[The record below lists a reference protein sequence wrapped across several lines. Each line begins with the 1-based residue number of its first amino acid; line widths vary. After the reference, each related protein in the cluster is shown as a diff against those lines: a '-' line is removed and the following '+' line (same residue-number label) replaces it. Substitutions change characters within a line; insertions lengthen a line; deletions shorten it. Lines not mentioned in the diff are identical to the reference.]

1 MIAGEENEGPSSESL
16 GVCAVADGGNGRFG
30 LAHDG
35 DDDELMGSELAE
47 GREAM
52 AHRGPR
58 FTRQLRPESTVSSNL
73 NHGQFHF
80 LGKVFV
86 HDKAPILIPKVS
98 DPGFVGILPN
108 RNSRVSSTNG
118 FDAARSMATMAA
130 SSTTS
135 PAEATS
141 AESTWGSGFGG
152 MSVVAAAFAALS
164 VPAVLSGRAS
174 VAKQSLGHRLEV
186 LMLYKRI
193 LRTCQSWPSVKKAE
207 VAASIRDEFR
217 TNASERDPKRIEKM
231 LAEARSGLQQLSH
244 QAAESARARATLGV
258 RRGDASLQRGDPRLQ
273 AHRWALDELGVGAKP
288 TMADLKRAYRERAK
302 TCHPDSGGTAEAFE
316 RLTRAWE
323 HAQKHYPRVA
333 KA

>member
-1 MIAGEENEGPSSESL
+1 MESDR
-16 GVCAVADGGNGRFG
+16 V
-30 LAHDG
+30 
-35 DDDELMGSELAE
+35 
-47 GREAM
+47 
-52 AHRGPR
+52 
-58 FTRQLRPESTVSSNL
+58 PESPAEKVEPVDLTFPRNFL
-73 NHGQFHF
+73 N
-80 LGKVFV
+80 V
-86 HDKAPILIPKVS
+86 
-98 DPGFVGILPN
+98 
-108 RNSRVSSTNG
+108 
-118 FDAARSMATMAA
+118 MAA

-141 AESTWGSGFGG
+141 TESTWGSGFGG

-217 TNASERDPKRIEKM
+217 TNASERFPKRIEKM

-244 QAAESARARATLGV
+244 QAAEAARARATPGV
-258 RRGDASLQRGDPRLQ
+258 RRGDAALQRGDPRLQ

-288 TMADLKRAYRERAK
+288 TMADLKLAYRERAK

>member
-52 AHRGPR
+52 AA
-58 FTRQLRPESTVSSNL
+58 TSTPWASGHGSDTGSSVRSRL
-73 NHGQFHF
+73 FHF

-118 FDAARSMATMAA
+118 FDDAARSMATMAA

>member
-1 MIAGEENEGPSSESL
+1 MESDR
-16 GVCAVADGGNGRFG
+16 V
-30 LAHDG
+30 
-35 DDDELMGSELAE
+35 
-47 GREAM
+47 
-52 AHRGPR
+52 
-58 FTRQLRPESTVSSNL
+58 PESPAEKVEPVDLTFPRNFL
-73 NHGQFHF
+73 N
-80 LGKVFV
+80 V
-86 HDKAPILIPKVS
+86 
-98 DPGFVGILPN
+98 
-108 RNSRVSSTNG
+108 
-118 FDAARSMATMAA
+118 MAA

-217 TNASERDPKRIEKM
+217 TNASERSPKRIEKM

-244 QAAESARARATLGV
+244 QAAEAARARATPGV
-258 RRGDASLQRGDPRLQ
+258 RRRDAALQRGDPRLQ